1 MTQMGKVLS
10 ANAEDGTVKVEIIRQ
25 SACSSCHH
33 KDSCGTSVIASC
45 DKCEAVVADAKNEC
59 GAEAG
64 DTVEIFS
71 SDGKSILIAFSV
83 FILPLLLGF
92 AAYFIM
98 QSLFDSM
105 PAVYGVTAAVF
116 VLSFFGLF
124 FGVDRALAGKIHISA
139 VRVIAPAQK
148 TACENENQNENNN

>member
-10 ANAEDGTVKVEIIRQ
+10 ANTEDGIVKVEIIRQ

-33 KDSCGTSVIASC
+33 KDSCGTSVIAAC
-45 DKCEAVVADAKNEC
+45 DKCEAVVTDAKNEC

-92 AAYFIM
+92 AAYFIT
-98 QSLFDSM
+98 QSLSDSM
-105 PAVYGVTAAVF
+105 PTVYGVTAVVF

-124 FGVDRALAGKIHISA
+124 FGVDRALSGRINVSA
-139 VRVIAPAQK
+139 VRVIAPSKEAGAEDK
-148 TACENENQNENNN
+148 PADPGI